1 MNLFDLPARMPC
13 EASGL
18 LLERPGLRIERI
30 VSWGQCSPEG
40 FWYDQEEDEWV
51 CLVRGS
57 ALLSFER
64 FDVLLTCGDH
74 LLIPARLRHR
84 VAAASEN
91 PPAVWLCAFGHFDS
105 GRETV

>member
-40 FWYDQEEDEWV
+40 FGTTRRRTSGFVWFGEAL
-51 CLVRGS
+51 CFPLNGS
-57 ALLSFER
+57 TFCSHAGII
-64 FDVLLTCGDH
+64 C
-74 LLIPARLRHR
+74 
-84 VAAASEN
+84 
-91 PPAVWLCAFGHFDS
+91 
-105 GRETV
+105 

>member
-51 CLVRGS
+51 CLVRK
-57 ALLSFER
+57 
-64 FDVLLTCGDH
+64 
-74 LLIPARLRHR
+74 
-84 VAAASEN
+84 
-91 PPAVWLCAFGHFDS
+91 
-105 GRETV
+105 